1 LSTNISVAGF
11 IFVKKYFTFD
21 ENIKLMELK
30 AAIEARTSVRVFSD
44 EKIPLS
50 NIREMVRLA
59 GLAPS
64 VNNFQPWRY
73 IAIMNTDLLN
83 TMADVVARKIEDLP
97 SSKSIAAGNL
107 KKQVTWF
114 STFFKD
120 APVVL
125 ILVTR
130 PYETVLESAVE
141 VSHDAINEIRNYPDI
156 QSAGASI
163 QNILLAAV
171 DMGYGACW
179 LSGAMLAR
187 EELEKMLKIKAPEK
201 MLAFIVIG
209 KPRSENKP
217 KVKPNLADSMEIIE

>member
-1 LSTNISVAGF
+1 MKINRV
-11 IFVKKYFTFD
+11 
-21 ENIKLMELK
+21 MELK

-44 EKIPLS
+44 EQVSLDDVK
-50 NIREMVRLA
+50 EMVRLA

-73 IAIMNTDLLN
+73 IAILNKDLLN
-83 TMADVVARKIEDLP
+83 RMAEVVTDKIENLP
-97 SSKSIAAGNL
+97 SSKSIAASNV

-125 ILVTR
+125 VLITK

-141 VSHDAINEIRNYPDI
+141 LTHDQINLLRNHPDI

-179 LSGAMLAR
+179 LSGAMFAR
-187 EELEKMLKIKAPEK
+187 EEIEEMLKIKAPEK
-201 MLAFIVIG
+201 VLAFVVIG
-209 KPRSENKP
+209 KPRSEHKP
-217 KVKPNLADSMEIIE
+217 KIKPNLAESMEIIA

>member
-1 LSTNISVAGF
+1 
-11 IFVKKYFTFD
+11 
-21 ENIKLMELK
+21 
-30 AAIEARTSVRVFSD
+30 
-44 EKIPLS
+44 
-50 NIREMVRLA
+50 MVRLA

-73 IAIMNTDLLN
+73 IAIMNKDLLDR
-83 TMADVVARKIEDLP
+83 MADVVAQKIEALP
-97 SSKSIAAGNL
+97 SSKSIAASNV

-141 VSHDAINEIRNYPDI
+141 ISHDEINRVRNYPDI

-179 LSGAMLAR
+179 LSGAMFAR
-187 EELEKMLKIKAPEK
+187 EEIEKMLKIKAPEK
-201 MLAFIVIG
+201 LLAFVALG
-209 KPRSENKP
+209 KARSESKP
-217 KVKPNLADSMEIIE
+217 KIKPNLADSLEIIE

>member
-1 LSTNISVAGF
+1 
-11 IFVKKYFTFD
+11 
-21 ENIKLMELK
+21 MELK
-30 AAIEARTSVRVFSD
+30 AAIEARTSVRVFRD
-44 EKIPLS
+44 EKVSLDDIK
-50 NIREMVRLA
+50 EMVRLA

-73 IAIMNTDLLN
+73 IAIMNRDLLN
-83 TMADVVARKIEDLP
+83 QMADVVDEKIAGLP
-97 SSKSIAAGNL
+97 ASKSLASANV

-114 STFFKD
+114 STFFKE

-125 ILVTR
+125 VLVTR

-141 VSHDAINEIRNYPDI
+141 ISHDEINRLRNYPDI

-179 LSGAMLAR
+179 LSGAMFAR
-187 EELEKMLKIKAPEK
+187 EEIEKMLTIQAPEK
-201 MLAFIVIG
+201 VLAFVVIG
-209 KPRSENKP
+209 KPRSEHKP
-217 KVKPNLADSMEIIE
+217 RVKPNLADSLVVIE

>member
-1 LSTNISVAGF
+1 
-11 IFVKKYFTFD
+11 
-21 ENIKLMELK
+21 MELK
-30 AAIEARTSVRVFSD
+30 AAIEARTSIRVYNND
-44 EKIPLS
+44 PI
-50 NIREMVRLA
+50 NMDDVREMVRLA

-73 IAIMNTDLLN
+73 IAVTNRDLLN
-83 TMADVVARKIEDLP
+83 RIADCVADKIDALP
-97 SSKSIAAGNL
+97 MTKSVAASNI

-120 APVVL
+120 APVLLV
-125 ILVTR
+125 LVTR

-141 VSHDAINEIRNYPDI
+141 ISHDQINEIRNHPDI

-179 LSGAMLAR
+179 MSGAMVAR
-187 EELEKMLKIKAPEK
+187 QEIESMLNIKAPEK
-201 MLAFIVIG
+201 ALAFVVLG
-209 KPRSENKP
+209 KPKSEHKP
-217 KVKPNLADSMEIIE
+217 KIKPNLAESMEIFD

>member
-1 LSTNISVAGF
+1 MKISEA
-11 IFVKKYFTFD
+11 
-21 ENIKLMELK
+21 MELK
-30 AAIEARTSVRVFSD
+30 AAIEARTSIRIYKD
-44 EKIPLS
+44 EPVNMADVK
-50 NIREMVRLA
+50 EMVRLA

-73 IAIMNTDLLN
+73 IAITNRDLLN
-83 TMADVVARKIEDLP
+83 RMADVVAAKIEEVP
-97 SSKSIAAGNL
+97 MTKSLAAANV

-120 APVVL
+120 APVLLV
-125 ILVTR
+125 LVTR

-141 VSHDAINEIRNYPDI
+141 MSHDEINVIRNYPDI

-179 LSGAMLAR
+179 MSGSMFAR
-187 EELEKMLKIKAPEK
+187 TEIEEMLKIKAPEK
-201 MLAFIVIG
+201 ALAFVALG
-209 KPRSENKP
+209 KPKSEHKP
-217 KVKPNLADSMEIIE
+217 KEKPNLAESMEIIE

>member
-1 LSTNISVAGF
+1 LSTNISAAGF
-11 IFVKKYFTFD
+11 IFNKKYFILD
-21 ENIKLMELK
+21 ENIQAMELK
-30 AAIEARTSVRVFSD
+30 SAIETRTSVRVFSE
-44 EKIPLS
+44 EKIP
-50 NIREMVRLA
+50 IRDIKEMVRLA

-73 IAIMNTDLLN
+73 IAVLNKELLN
-83 TMADVVARKIEDLP
+83 RMADIVSEKIDKLP
-97 SSKSIAAGNL
+97 SSKSIAAANV

-125 ILVTR
+125 MLVTR
-130 PYETVLESAVE
+130 PYETVLESAV
-141 VSHDAINEIRNYPDI
+141 VLTHDEINVIRNHPDI

-179 LSGAMLAR
+179 LSGAMFAR
-187 EELEKMLKIKAPEK
+187 EEIEKMLKVKAPEK
-201 MLAFIVIG
+201 VLAFVVIG
-209 KPRSENKP
+209 KPRSEHKP
-217 KVKPNLADSMEIIE
+217 KVKPNLADSLEIIE

>member
-1 LSTNISVAGF
+1 MKILSS
-11 IFVKKYFTFD
+11 
-21 ENIKLMELK
+21 MELK
-30 AAIEARTSVRVFSD
+30 AAIEARTSIRVFSNEPVNLND
-44 EKIPLS
+44 IK
-50 NIREMVRLA
+50 EMVRLA

-73 IAIMNTDLLN
+73 IAITNRDLLN
-83 TMADVVARKIEDLP
+83 SMADVVAERIEKLP
-97 SSKSIAAGNL
+97 STKSVAAGNV

-120 APVVL
+120 APVLLV
-125 ILVTR
+125 LVTR

-141 VSHDAINEIRNYPDI
+141 LSHDEINVLRNFPDI

-179 LSGAMLAR
+179 MSGAMFAR
-187 EELEKMLKIKAPEK
+187 TEIEDMLNIKKPEK
-201 MLAFIVIG
+201 ALAFVVIG
-209 KPRSENKP
+209 KPRSEHKP
-217 KVKPNLADSMEIIE
+217 KEKPNLAETLEIID

>member
-1 LSTNISVAGF
+1 
-11 IFVKKYFTFD
+11 
-21 ENIKLMELK
+21 MELK

-44 EKIPLS
+44 EQVSLDDVK
-50 NIREMVRLA
+50 EMVRLA

-73 IAIMNTDLLN
+73 IAILNKDLLN
-83 TMADVVARKIEDLP
+83 RMAEVVTDKIENLP
-97 SSKSIAAGNL
+97 SSKSIAASNV

-125 ILVTR
+125 VLITK

-141 VSHDAINEIRNYPDI
+141 LTHDQINLLRNHPDI

-179 LSGAMLAR
+179 LSGAMFAR
-187 EELEKMLKIKAPEK
+187 EEIEEMLKIKAPEK
-201 MLAFIVIG
+201 VLAFVVIG
-209 KPRSENKP
+209 KPRSEHKP
-217 KVKPNLADSMEIIE
+217 KIKPNLAESMEIIA

>member
-1 LSTNISVAGF
+1 
-11 IFVKKYFTFD
+11 
-21 ENIKLMELK
+21 MELK
-30 AAIEARTSVRVFSD
+30 AAIESRTSIRVYKSD
-44 EKIPLS
+44 PVNMED
-50 NIREMVRLA
+50 IREMVRLA

-73 IAIMNTDLLN
+73 IAVTNRDLLN
-83 TMADVVARKIEDLP
+83 RIADCVGEKIEALP
-97 SSKSIAAGNL
+97 MTKSVAASNI

-120 APVVL
+120 APVLLV
-125 ILVTR
+125 LVTR

-141 VSHDAINEIRNYPDI
+141 ISHDQINEIRNHPDI

-179 LSGAMLAR
+179 MSGAMVAR
-187 EELEKMLKIKAPEK
+187 QEIEAMLNIKAPEK
-201 MLAFIVIG
+201 ALAFVVLGIP
-209 KPRSENKP
+209 KSEHKP
-217 KVKPNLADSMEIIE
+217 KIKPNLAESMEIFD

>member
-1 LSTNISVAGF
+1 
-11 IFVKKYFTFD
+11 
-21 ENIKLMELK
+21 MELK
-30 AAIEARTSVRVFSD
+30 TAIEARTSIRVFSNEEVAMD
-44 EKIPLS
+44 D
-50 NIREMVRLA
+50 IREMVRLA

-73 IAIMNTDLLN
+73 IAILNHDLLN
-83 TMADVVARKIEDLP
+83 RMADVVTKKIENLP
-97 SSKSIAAGNL
+97 SSTSIAAANV

-120 APVVL
+120 APVLLV
-125 ILVTR
+125 LVTK

-141 VSHDAINEIRNYPDI
+141 LSHDEINTLRNHPDI

-163 QNILLAAV
+163 QNLLLAAV

-179 LSGAMLAR
+179 LSGAMFAR
-187 EELEKMLKIKAPEK
+187 QEIEKMLKIKAPEK
-201 MLAFIVIG
+201 ALAFVVIG
-209 KPRSENKP
+209 KPRSEHKP